1 MSTESHAIALHPSSP
16 MEQAEGSVEMV
27 GEVEFRRDATSNL
40 MKAVSGTEWM
50 YRRGAL
56 ERGRRVC
63 VCARAYVLCVVCI
76 RMCACACVCVHV
88 CVLCVLCVHVCVHV
102 HVCVCTCAHVCVS
115 LCVCGASGKLHG
127 KHVVG
132 RVSVYLW

>member
-63 VCARAYVLCVVCI
+63 VCVRAYVLCVYVCV
-76 RMCACACVCVHV
+76 RVHVCVCMCVCVVCVVRTRVCACACVCMHM
-88 CVLCVLCVHVCVHV
+88 
-102 HVCVCTCAHVCVS
+102 CTCVCVS
-115 LCVCGASGKLHG
+115 LCVWCIRKASWKACC
-127 KHVVG
+127 
-132 RVSVYLW
+132 R